1 MMDQKKI
8 ILVIGAAGAQSE
20 SVARHLLQEGSFS
33 VRYLTNN
40 TQSTESQEM
49 ANAGAELVLGS
60 PDHINRL
67 LVAMNGVY
75 GVFAATGFNEHFEKE
90 YQQGKNIIDA
100 VTKSGIEH
108 FIYSSLPIVHA
119 DGKPALQ
126 TYAKKKKPNS
136 SFVHVSGYYEN
147 FSSCYLPHKM
157 EDGNYYLQLPQ
168 ANAQCA
174 TISKEDFGGIV
185 SSMFRFPDVYMGRTV
200 GAAGADMTFAEY
212 AALLSKVLDI
222 NIIYQPI
229 SWEDHTA
236 LYFPG
241 TEELSDMFAY
251 NRLHTRY
258 RSIDL
263 IESYGLNPSMKT
275 FESWVMENKI
285 LFQQLLAHQ
294 EEAVA

>member
-20 SVARHLLQEGSFS
+20 SVARDTYYEGSFS

-100 VTKSGIEH
+100 VIKSSIEH

-168 ANAQCA
+168 ANAQYA
-174 TISKEDFGGIV
+174 TISKEDLGGIV
-185 SSMFRFPDVYMGRTV
+185 SSMFRFPD
-200 GAAGADMTFAEY
+200 
-212 AALLSKVLDI
+212 
-222 NIIYQPI
+222 
-229 SWEDHTA
+229 
-236 LYFPG
+236 
-241 TEELSDMFAY
+241 
-251 NRLHTRY
+251 
-258 RSIDL
+258 
-263 IESYGLNPSMKT
+263 
-275 FESWVMENKI
+275 
-285 LFQQLLAHQ
+285 
-294 EEAVA
+294 

>member
-1 MMDQKKI
+1 MMDQKKT
-8 ILVIGAAGAQSE
+8 ILVTGTAGAQCA
-20 SVARHLLQEGSFS
+20 SVATHLLQEGNFS

-40 TQSTESQEM
+40 TQSNEAREL
-49 ANAGAELVLGS
+49 ANAGAELVLGDS
-60 PDHINRL
+60 NHINRL

-100 VTKSGIEH
+100 VAQSGIEH
-108 FIYSSLPIVHA
+108 FIYSSLPIKHA
-119 DGKPALQ
+119 DGRTALQ
-126 TYAKKKKPNS
+126 AYAKKKKPNT
-136 SFVHVSGYYEN
+136 SFVHVPGYYEN
-147 FSSCYLPHKM
+147 FSSCFLPHKM

-174 TISKEDFGGIV
+174 TIGKEDLGGII
-185 SSMFRFPDVYMGRTV
+185 SSMFRFPEVYLGRTV
-200 GAAGADMTFAEY
+200 GATGADMPFAEY
-212 AALLSKVLDI
+212 AAILSKVLDI
-222 NIIYQPI
+222 NVVYQPI
-229 SWEDHTA
+229 SWEDYTA

-258 RSIDL
+258 RSIDM
-263 IESYGLNPSMKT
+263 IESYGLNPFMKT

-285 LFQQLLAHQ
+285 LFQQLMAHQ

>member
-8 ILVIGAAGAQSE
+8 ILVIGAAGAQST
-20 SVARHLLQEGSFS
+20 SVAKHLLQEGNFS

-40 TQSTESQEM
+40 TQSIEAQELV
-49 ANAGAELVLGS
+49 NAGAELVLGS

-75 GVFAATGFNEHFEKE
+75 GVFAVTGFSEHFEKE
-90 YQQGKNIIDA
+90 YRQGKSIIDA
-100 VTKSGIEH
+100 VAQSGIEH
-108 FIYSSLPIVHA
+108 FIYSSLPLVHT

-126 TYAKKKKPNS
+126 DYAKKKKPDS

-168 ANAQCA
+168 SKSECA
-174 TISKEDFGGIV
+174 TISKEDLGGIV
-185 SSMFRFPDVYMGRTV
+185 SSMFRFPEVYMGRTV
-200 GAAGADMTFAEY
+200 GAAGTDMPFAEY
-212 AALLSKVLDI
+212 AAILSKVLDV

-229 SWEDHTA
+229 SWEDYTA

-258 RSIDL
+258 RSIDM

-275 FESWVMENKI
+275 FETWVIENKI